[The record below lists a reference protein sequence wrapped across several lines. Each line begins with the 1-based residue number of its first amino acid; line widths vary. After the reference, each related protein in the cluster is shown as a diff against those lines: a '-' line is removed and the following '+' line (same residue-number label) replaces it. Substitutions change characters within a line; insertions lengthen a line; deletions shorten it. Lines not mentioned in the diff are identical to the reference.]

1 MKNLKL
7 PNKVSQLINKENKE
21 NETTLIYNKNNI
33 AIYLTYPKNRELK
46 AKTFINDTKQELE
59 EILDAIQFHDANITI
74 HINDTGK
81 DLKEYN
87 TVPYGGKSSRVY
99 SYITEKKYFIYFSL
113 DDVSGLFHELSHV
126 LDYDSKQTYKQLE
139 SFKNIHKQ
147 VVDVLNKIPE
157 TYYDKRDRKQRI
169 KYESSKEEVLVRTL
183 NQHYCRTHK
192 ENIYADQ
199 LKPLPIDIVLD
210 VLYKGVDSFKADVD
224 NLINSIKETDNRIE
238 YSRTDIIN
246 TNHINKDEYEELAK
260 AIMEL
265 YEQNSLNIT
274 P

>member
-1 MKNLKL
+1 M
-7 PNKVSQLINKENKE
+7 
-21 NETTLIYNKNNI
+21 
-33 AIYLTYPKNRELK
+33 
-46 AKTFINDTKQELE
+46 
-59 EILDAIQFHDANITI
+59 
-74 HINDTGK
+74 
-81 DLKEYN
+81 
-87 TVPYGGKSSRVY
+87 
-99 SYITEKKYFIYFSL
+99 
-113 DDVSGLFHELSHV
+113 
-126 LDYDSKQTYKQLE
+126 E